1 MKLNKTKLSL
11 ALSVLF
17 SGAVMAEGIPVVEVT
32 ARPDIAEV
40 EVDKFSSVSAVVTDN
55 TIRDLHAADLAS
67 ALRNTPGTQISR
79 YNPIGS
85 FGGDQGGAIFIRG
98 MGLSRPGSEI
108 KTYIDNVP
116 MYMPIWNHA
125 LLDLLPVNGMRD
137 ITIYKSPQPQ
147 INGNNFA
154 SINLNTKTAS
164 KAGVTGNARIS
175 YGMFNT
181 VIEQADLVGRVNDV
195 DFSLAQG
202 FSSSNGHRANA
213 SGQLANVM
221 GSLGYKI
228 NENWSVGVSGMAIN
242 NNAKD
247 PGNNTLPPLPIA
259 ATYDSAAQMA
269 SVYLKH
275 AYESV
280 EGEIRA
286 YVNTGKGNLNND
298 VQQYG
303 WGNSLNAFQMSG
315 VRWKESIN
323 TWKGG
328 NLVMGLDYDQ
338 ATGTVTTTP
347 LAWGAPYTLSSVTTK
362 TQMPTFIMT
371 SPYIGFNQTIQLDEK
386 WSLVPSAGLRNYQSN
401 QYGSKNAPYGG
412 ISLVSDTVT
421 LFANASKGINY
432 PGLEGPA
439 LAAGTGLNLGQ
450 SWKNLKAEEMNH
462 LEIGG
467 KFLPDSKSRIDL
479 SLFQDAITNRYVSS
493 LNWMG
498 GTGYWYN
505 SGGYTIRGTELS
517 AQREIIPN
525 LTLFGGWTY
534 LSNNSTVNLPYVP
547 KNSFNLAITG
557 YVNKFRISIDG
568 QYQSTFF
575 ALNSNRD
582 GTPNT
587 QQIDGFAI
595 ANARVSYP
603 IPELGKKG
611 EVFLM
616 VENIFNQKY
625 SYRQGYPMPGTWG
638 SLGLQASF

>member
-1 MKLNKTKLSL
+1 MKLNKTKLSIAIAIL
-11 ALSVLF
+11 C
-17 SGAVMAEGIPVVEVT
+17 SGPAIADGVPTVEVT

-40 EVDKFSSVSAVVTDN
+40 DIDKFSSVSAVVTEE
-55 TIRDLHAADLAS
+55 TIRDLHSVDLAS

-79 YNPIGS
+79 YNPVGS

-116 MYMPIWNHA
+116 MYMPVWNHA
-125 LLDLLPVNGMRD
+125 LLDLLPVNGMSD

-154 SINLNTKTAS
+154 SINLNTKTAT

-181 VIEQADLVGRVNDV
+181 VIEQADLVGRINDI

-221 GSLGYKI
+221 GSLAYKI
-228 NENWSVGVSGMAIN
+228 DSNWLVGISGMAIN
-242 NNAKD
+242 NTAKD
-247 PGNNTLPPLPIA
+247 PGNNTQPALPIA
-259 ATYDSAAQMA
+259 ASYDSAAQMA
-269 SVYLKH
+269 TAYLKH
-275 AYESV
+275 SYESV
-280 EGEIRA
+280 EGEIRV
-286 YVNTGKGNLNND
+286 YTNSGKGNLNND
-298 VQQYG
+298 VQPFG
-303 WGNSLNAFQMSG
+303 WGTSQNSFQMSG
-315 VRWKESIN
+315 VRWKENIN
-323 TWKGG
+323 PWKGG
-328 NLVMGLDYDQ
+328 NIVMGLDYDQ
-338 ATGTVTTTP
+338 STGTVATTP
-347 LAWGAPYTLSSVTTK
+347 LTNPFSQTLSNTT
-362 TQMPTFIMT
+362 TRTSLPTFIMT
-371 SPYIGFNQTIQLDEK
+371 SPYIGFNQSISLSDK
-386 WSLVPSAGLRNYQSN
+386 WSLIPSVGFRNYQSN
-401 QYGSKNAPYGG
+401 QYASKNAPYGG
-412 ISLVSDTVT
+412 LSLVSDSVT

-450 SWKNLKAEEMNH
+450 SWKNLEAEEMNH
-462 LEIGG
+462 IEIGG

-498 GTGYWYN
+498 GNGYWYN
-505 SGGYTIRGTELS
+505 FGGYTIRGSELS

-547 KNSFNLAITG
+547 KNSFNLAVTG

-582 GTPNT
+582 GTANT
-587 QQIDGFAI
+587 QQIDGFVV

-603 IPELGKKG
+603 IPQLGKKG
-611 EVFLM
+611 EIFLV

-625 SYRQGYPMPGTWG
+625 GYRQGYPMPGTWG

>member
-1 MKLNKTKLSL
+1 MMKFNKTKLSMAI
-11 ALSVLF
+11 ALLLSSYAF
-17 SGAVMAEGIPVVEVT
+17 ADNATVVVT
-32 ARPDIAEV
+32 AKPDIAEI
-40 EVDKFSSVSAVVTDN
+40 EIDKFSSTSAVVTDD

-154 SINLNTKTAS
+154 SINLNSKTAT
-164 KAGVTGNARIS
+164 KAGISGNARVS
-175 YGMFNT
+175 YGSFNT

-195 DFSLAQG
+195 DFSFAQG

-221 GSLGYKI
+221 GSLGLKI
-228 NENWSVGVSGMAIN
+228 NQNWSVGISGMAIN
-242 NNAKD
+242 NTAKD
-247 PGNNTLPPLPIA
+247 PGNNTQPPLPIA
-259 ATYDSAAQMA
+259 ASYDSAAQMA
-269 SVYLKH
+269 TAYLKH
-275 AYESV
+275 SYDAV
-280 EGEIRA
+280 EGELRV
-286 YVNTGKGNLNND
+286 YTNTGKGNLNND
-298 VQQYG
+298 VQTNG
-303 WGNSLNAFQMSG
+303 WGTSQNSFQMNG
-315 VRWKESIN
+315 IRWKESIN
-323 TWKGG
+323 PWKGG
-328 NLVMGLDYDQ
+328 NVVVGLDYDQ
-338 ATGTVTTTP
+338 SSGSVTTTP
-347 LAWGAPYTLSSVTTK
+347 IAWGTQTLSTTTTK
-362 TQMPTFIMT
+362 TKMPTFIMT
-371 SPYIGFNQTIQLDEK
+371 SPYIGFNQMISLSDK
-386 WSLVPSAGLRNYQSN
+386 WSLIPSVGLRNYQSN
-401 QYGSKNAPYGG
+401 QYASKNAPYGG
-412 ISLVSDTVT
+412 ISLVSDSVT

-450 SWKNLKAEEMNH
+450 SWKNLSAEEMNH
-462 LEIGG
+462 LEVGG
-467 KFLPDSKSRIDL
+467 KFLPDNKSRIDI

-498 GTGYWYN
+498 GNGYWYN

-517 AQREIIPN
+517 AQREILPN

-534 LSNNSTVNLPYVP
+534 LSNNSTANLPYVP
-547 KNSFNLAITG
+547 KNAFNLAATG
-557 YVNKFRISIDG
+557 YVGKFRISIDG
-568 QYQSTFF
+568 QYQSDFF

-582 GTPNT
+582 GTLNT
-587 QQIDGFAI
+587 QKIDGFPV

-603 IPELGKKG
+603 IPQLGKKG
-611 EVFLM
+611 EVFVM
-616 VENIFNQKY
+616 VENLFNQKY

-638 SLGLQASF
+638 SVGLSASFE